1 MQYILKAISEDKFFS
16 FRQPS
21 RFVMKMRF
29 WLPLQFTLYF
39 VHVVAP
45 RLSGF
50 LLAPFEN
57 ISIKFFAISDECWKQ
72 YKNKVKDQRGLSLK
86 TLSFKDVKQSSCRM
100 VPRQI
105 LWLLFYEAVKNE
117 QYNIIFIGNKL

>member
-1 MQYILKAISEDKFFS
+1 
-16 FRQPS
+16 
-21 RFVMKMRF
+21 MKMRF

-39 VHVVAP
+39 VHFVAP

-57 ISIKFFAISDECWKQ
+57 MSIKFFAISDECWKQ

-86 TLSFKDVKQSSCRM
+86 TLSFKDVKQSLCRM

-105 LWLLFYEAVKNE
+105 RGVFQKKTVFFGNFSQKGGGGHPISQNFFCNYHSHKNPL
-117 QYNIIFIGNKL
+117 KTP